1 MLSDIA
7 RKNKKKNLVAM
18 DGTKRNINDDVHNVA
33 STKRKTVSSNCK
45 SESPLFDDV
54 SVAYKSLKA
63 ETIEVVPE
71 IIPFDDSEYEH
82 DGDDDCEDDDDDDNG
97 NGNGNDVDFDGIDKT
112 TKSMRNFYDYNDNE
126 QEDFDEYG
134 ERL

>member
-1 MLSDIA
+1 
-7 RKNKKKNLVAM
+7 M
-18 DGTKRNINDDVHNVA
+18 DGNKSNKNTKNDVDIVA
-33 STKRKTVSSNCK
+33 SSKRKTVPRKCE

-54 SVAYKSLKA
+54 SAAYKSLKA

-71 IIPFDDSEYEH
+71 IIAFPYDDSDYEQDNDDDG
-82 DGDDDCEDDDDDDNG
+82 DGDDVDIG
-97 NGNGNDVDFDGIDKT
+97 FDVRDRNGIDKT

-134 ERL
+134 QFFRVLNFIT

>member
-1 MLSDIA
+1 MESI
-7 RKNKKKNLVAM
+7 
-18 DGTKRNINDDVHNVA
+18 KRNSNDAMHIVA
-33 STKRKTVSSNCK
+33 STKRKTVPSKCE

-54 SVAYKSLKA
+54 NAAYKSLKA

-71 IIPFDDSEYEH
+71 IIPFDDSEYES
-82 DGDDDCEDDDDDDNG
+82 DNDCDDDI
-97 NGNGNDVDFDGIDKT
+97 DFDEHNRNGIEKT

-134 ERL
+134 QFSRFLLTFI

>member
-1 MLSDIA
+1 
-7 RKNKKKNLVAM
+7 M
-18 DGTKRNINDDVHNVA
+18 DGNKSNKNNNNDVNIVA
-33 STKRKTVSSNCK
+33 STKRKTVPSKCE

-54 SVAYKSLKA
+54 SAAYKSLKA

-71 IIPFDDSEYEH
+71 IIAFPYDDSDYEQDND
-82 DGDDDCEDDDDDDNG
+82 DGDG
-97 NGNGNDVDFDGIDKT
+97 GFDVRDRDGIDKT

-134 ERL
+134 QFFCVEWLNFIT